1 MLERPAYR
9 ADMLSEFLQVG
20 VIVAGLWCLVATV
33 RRAASGDRWAR
44 WTLLLSVLT
53 CGLYLWGLTHLLVLD
68 VREMCELTLHTRF
81 DPDEHM
87 ETLLPLS
94 KTCNADNDLVPGY
107 VNPVLAVLTSATLAA
122 GLGTVTRAV
131 HAQLHPGRR

>member
-1 MLERPAYR
+1 
-9 ADMLSEFLQVG
+9 MLSEFLQVG
-20 VIVAGLWCLVATV
+20 AIVAGLWCLVATV
-33 RRAASGDRWAR
+33 KRAAGGDRWAR

-53 CGLYLWGLTHLLVLD
+53 SGLYLWGLTHLLVLD
-68 VREMCELTLHTRF
+68 VREMCELTLHTHF

-94 KTCNADNDLVPGY
+94 MTCNADDDLVPGY
-107 VNPVLAVLTSATLAA
+107 VNPVLAVLATGTLAA

-131 HAQLHPGRR
+131 RTQRHPGRP